1 MLLGALGVRLL
12 QKTLPGKEINRA
24 GDGIIKAGCG
34 SKGSLIKRKLI
45 PAYLFTNIG
54 MQKYNQNEFRFNGVY
69 SRDNLPKK
77 VKDVAY
83 VINLDEYAGIG
94 THWVAF
100 YVVNNN
106 VTCFDR
112 FGIEHIQKKK
122 KKLKNLL

>member
-1 MLLGALGVRLL
+1 M
-12 QKTLPGKEINRA
+12 
-24 GDGIIKAGCG
+24 
-34 SKGSLIKRKLI
+34 
-45 PAYLFTNIG
+45 
-54 MQKYNQNEFRFNGVY
+54 
-69 SRDNLPKK
+69 PKK

-112 FGIEHIQKKK
+112 FGKEHPKKK
-122 KKLKNLL
+122 KIKKLIVKKKGANKYL